1 MQHNFGRT
9 LLIVGLA
16 ALASPALADRGP
28 SKEEAQAIAAKL
40 TAEGF
45 KSWEDI
51 ELDDN
56 MWEVDNARSIDGNKY
71 DLKLNTSYEI
81 VKKDRD

>member
-1 MQHNFGRT
+1 MQRT
-9 LLIVGLA
+9 LGTLMVGLGIA
-16 ALASPALADRGP
+16 ALATPALADRGP

-45 KSWEDI
+45 KGWGKI
-51 ELDDN
+51 ELDDQI
-56 MWEVDNARSIDGNKY
+56 WEVDNARTVDGKTY
-71 DLKLNTSYEI
+71 DLKLNPAYEI